1 MNSNQRWN
9 PAFPRE
15 KRNRFS
21 PPSCIN
27 VEEKKRK
34 RNLYNFVSRNFLQV
48 AQRESL
54 CCLLSCISFSTSSA
68 FSEFSTATIHRR
80 STIHVWI
87 RFSVTARICIVEGA
101 TRAARVHSALLT
113 HSVSRGHALAHEDNG
128 CTRTQRVA
136 RIDASQPRGRL
147 VKCAVESH
155 PTATSHVFRI
165 TLHPYKSA
173 HFDLMLRGAR

>member
-21 PPSCIN
+21 PPSCTN
-27 VEEKKRK
+27 VEEKKGNGIYIISSRGTFSK
-34 RNLYNFVSRNFLQV
+34 SRNENLFV
-48 AQRESL
+48 A
-54 CCLLSCISFSTSSA
+54 CCCAYRSRRA
-68 FSEFSTATIHRR
+68 AEFSTATIHRR
-80 STIHVWI
+80 SSIHVWI

>member
-1 MNSNQRWN
+1 MES
-9 PAFPRE
+9 
-15 KRNRFS
+15 RFS
-21 PPSCIN
+21 ARETEPFFPSCTN
-27 VEEKKRK
+27 VEEKKG
-34 RNLYNFVSRNFLQV
+34 NGIYIISSRATF
-48 AQRESL
+48 
-54 CCLLSCISFSTSSA
+54 SSA
-68 FSEFSTATIHRR
+68 TRISLLLVVAHIVLDEQRVFRIFHGDHPSTL
-80 STIHVWI
+80 HVWI

>member
-9 PAFPRE
+9 PTFPRE

-21 PPSCIN
+21 PPVQTSR
-27 VEEKKRK
+27 KKKGNGIYIISSRGTFSRSRK
-34 RNLYNFVSRNFLQV
+34 RISLLLVV
-48 AQRESL
+48 AHIILDEQRVFR
-54 CCLLSCISFSTSSA
+54 IFHGDHPSTL
-68 FSEFSTATIHRR
+68 
-80 STIHVWI
+80 HVWI

>member
-34 RNLYNFVSRNFLQV
+34 RNLYNFVSKNFLQV

-54 CCLLSCISFSTSSA
+54 CCLLSRISFSTSSA
-68 FSEFSTATIHRR
+68 FSIFHGDHPSTL
-80 STIHVWI
+80 HVWI

>member
-113 HSVSRGHALAHEDNG
+113 PFRVATRSH
-128 CTRTQRVA
+128 TRTTGAHVRKEWPGSMRA
-136 RIDASQPRGRL
+136 
-147 VKCAVESH
+147 
-155 PTATSHVFRI
+155 SHVGDLLSAPWNHTRLPRATYSASRCI
-165 TLHPYKSA
+165 HTRVRTLI
-173 HFDLMLRGAR
+173 